1 MSDGDAFPVIFFM
14 LSFFAF
20 GAVVLY
26 ALAKAWEKALS
37 GDPGNPRPTAFRRHE
52 TRER

>member
-1 MSDGDAFPVIFFM
+1 MSNGDAFPIIFFM

-20 GAVVLY
+20 GVLILY

-37 GDPGNPRPTAFRRHE
+37 GHKDTPRPTAFNPGGTYE
-52 TRER
+52 S

>member
-1 MSDGDAFPVIFFM
+1 MHDSDAFPIILFL

-26 ALAKAWEKALS
+26 ALAKAWEQALS
-37 GDPGNPRPTAFRRHE
+37 RHPDNSRPTAFRRDGMSKS
-52 TRER
+52 